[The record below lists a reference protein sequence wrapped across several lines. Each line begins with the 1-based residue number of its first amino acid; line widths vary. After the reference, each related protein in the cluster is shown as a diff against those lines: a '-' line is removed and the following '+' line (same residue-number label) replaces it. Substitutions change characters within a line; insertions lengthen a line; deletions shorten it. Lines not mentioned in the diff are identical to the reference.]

1 MSDNKVTSL
10 TDLIKKKQEQ
20 KKQENIA
27 EEIHNLMKHG
37 KIEFVNNTDNDD
49 LVSNFLSELKSIID
63 DNKESI
69 TFSVEYNIDDILNQK
84 DNIFLA
90 TNNGTPVEKQKTEE
104 STIKNEFHRN
114 EDITDLEI
122 NAFLDKLNS
131 ENMLENEQ
139 NIIVEKPETPK
150 KTSKILPF
158 KK

>member
-10 TDLIKKKQEQ
+10 TNLIKKKQEQ
-20 KKQENIA
+20 KKQEDIA
-27 EEIHNLMKHG
+27 EEVLKLMKHG
-37 KIEFVNNTDNDD
+37 KIEFVNNTVNED
-49 LVSNFLSELKSIID
+49 LASNFLSELKSIID
-63 DNKESI
+63 DNKENIS
-69 TFSVEYNIDDILNQK
+69 FSVEYNIDDILNQK
-84 DNIFLA
+84 DNVFLA
-90 TNNGTPVEKQKTEE
+90 TNNGDPVEKQKTEE

-131 ENMLENEQ
+131 ENMLEKEQ
-139 NIIVEKPETPK
+139 NIIVKKPETPK

>member
-114 EDITDLEI
+114 EEYY
-122 NAFLDKLNS
+122 
-131 ENMLENEQ
+131 
-139 NIIVEKPETPK
+139 
-150 KTSKILPF
+150 
-158 KK
+158 